1 MKLSAAIDLFIKYQ
15 VTIERSPS
23 TIQGYNNDLQY
34 FRKYLINKYNIPPY
48 LGDITNQDVED
59 YLYYLKD
66 KLGYTASSRKRKLA
80 SLRSFYK
87 YCYQKKYC
95 SQNVTSDIQP
105 IKQKQVERAYL
116 TEHEVNTIVV
126 AIEHPLI
133 KLVIQSLYYTGMR
146 ISECLGLT
154 LEDINFERKY
164 IHVINGKGGKDRII
178 PLNQKLA
185 DLLLDYKNNWR
196 PDVESDLFFCTEAS
210 GGLNRNYVNKVL
222 QKTLKELNY
231 DQKITAH
238 TFRHSFASSLLK
250 KNVDIVKIQKL
261 LGHTSLV
268 TTSIYTHTNLNE
280 LEEAVNHL

>member
-1 MKLSAAIDLFIKYQ
+1 MKFSAAIDLFIKYQ
-15 VTIERSPS
+15 ITIERSPS

-48 LGDITNQDVED
+48 LDDITNQDVED
-59 YLYYLKD
+59 YLYYLKNE
-66 KLGYTASSRKRKLA
+66 LGYTASSRKRKLA

-95 SQNVTSDIQP
+95 SQNITVDIQP

-154 LEDINFERKY
+154 LEDINFEKKY

-196 PDVESDLFFCTEAS
+196 PDVGSDLFFCTEAS

>member
-1 MKLSAAIDLFIKYQ
+1 MKLSTAIDLFIKYQ
-15 VTIERSPS
+15 ITIERSPS

-34 FRKYLINKYNIPPY
+34 FRKYLINNYNIPPY

-59 YLYYLKD
+59 YLYYLKNE
-66 KLGYTASSRKRKLA
+66 LGYTASSRKRKLA

-95 SQNVTSDIQP
+95 SQNITIDIQP

-116 TEHEVNTIVV
+116 TEEEVNRIVV
-126 AIEHPLI
+126 AVEHPLI
-133 KLVIQSLYYTGMR
+133 KLVIQTLYYTGMR

-154 LEDINFERKY
+154 LDDVNFEKKY
-164 IHVINGKGGKDRII
+164 IHVVNGKGGKDRII

-185 DLLLDYKNNWR
+185 ELLVDYKNNWR
-196 PDVESDLFFCTEAS
+196 PEVGSNLFFCTEAS

-222 QKTLKELNY
+222 QRTLKELNY
-231 DQKITAH
+231 DHKVTAH

-250 KNVDIVKIQKL
+250 NNVDIVKIQKL

-268 TTSIYTHTNLNE
+268 TTSIYTHTNFNE

>member
-15 VTIERSPS
+15 ITIERSPS

-34 FRKYLINKYNIPPY
+34 FRRYLLNKYNLPPY
-48 LGDITNQDVED
+48 LEDITNQDVED
-59 YLYYLKD
+59 YLFYLKNE
-66 KLGYTASSRKRKLA
+66 LGYTASSRKRKLA

-87 YCYQKKYC
+87 YCYQKRYC
-95 SQNVTSDIQP
+95 SLNVTVDIQP

-116 TEHEVNTIVV
+116 SEEEVNTVV
-126 AIEHPLI
+126 AAIEHPLI
-133 KLVIQSLYYTGMR
+133 KLVIQTLYFTGMR

-154 LEDINFERKY
+154 LENINFDKKY
-164 IHVINGKGGKDRII
+164 IHVVNGKGGKDRII

-185 DLLLDYKNNWR
+185 DLLLDYKHSWR
-196 PDVESDLFFCTEAS
+196 PKVGSELFFCTEAS

-222 QKTLKELNY
+222 QRTLQEINY
-231 DQKITAH
+231 DRKITAH

-250 KNVDIVKIQKL
+250 NNVDIVKIQKL
-261 LGHTSLV
+261 LGHSSLV